1 MASVVGSSYVS
12 WELMAILVFLKIY
25 QKMNLL
31 LFKSRFFYFMN
42 TLIKNRI
49 EEVKALCEK
58 LRVDKLW
65 IFGSANSSNFT
76 EESDID
82 FLVSF
87 ENLKIEDYAEN
98 YFLLA
103 ENLEEIFTWRV
114 DLVTVKSLSNP
125 YFIEEVNKS
134 KSLIYDRQSQEI
146 FI

>member
-1 MASVVGSSYVS
+1 MI
-12 WELMAILVFLKIY
+12 ELV
-25 QKMNLL
+25 
-31 LFKSRFFYFMN
+31 
-42 TLIKNRI
+42 KNKI
-49 EEVKALCEK
+49 EEINALCK
-58 LRVDKLW
+58 TLSVDKLW
-65 IFGSANSSNFT
+65 VFGSANSDNFE

-87 ENLKIEDYAEN
+87 EELRIEDYAEN

-103 ENLEEIFTWRV
+103 ENLEKLFDRDI

-134 KSLIYDRQSQEI
+134 KSLIYDRQGEKI